1 MKSRKTQKN
10 QPQHGEIIIFTTEDK
25 QSHLEVKLEQDTV
38 WLTQKQ
44 IAELFK
50 TERSVI
56 TKHLNNIFKNKE
68 LDESSVCAIF
78 AHTASDGKIYKTKF
92 YNLDV
97 IISTGY
103 RVNSNRATK
112 FRIWE
117 STDLRQQ

>member
-1 MKSRKTQKN
+1 MKNKRTIKTP
-10 QPQHGEIIIFTTEDK
+10 PQHGEIIIFTTEDK

-68 LDESSVCAIF
+68 LDETSVCAIF
-78 AHTASDGKIYKTKF
+78 AHSSFCPICSMNINGCKYD
-92 YNLDV
+92 
-97 IISTGY
+97 
-103 RVNSNRATK
+103 
-112 FRIWE
+112 
-117 STDLRQQ
+117 